1 MILKINLQLEE
12 IRKGIRKWN
21 EGSREE
27 IENESFLSRFYL
39 LLGDIIYNCGFFYIN
54 RVKISH

>member
-27 IENESFLSRFYL
+27 IKNESFLSRFYL
-39 LLGDIIYNCGFFYIN
+39 LLGDIIYNCGFFLY
-54 RVKISH
+54 K